1 MTQNGNGRRQG
12 GLLKKITDKL
22 FGSPVLAS
30 EAELIAAER
39 KEQEMK
45 QRLRDAHSEARSWLR
60 RA

>member
-1 MTQNGNGRRQG
+1 VTQNENGRRQG
-12 GLLKKITDKL
+12 GLLKKIAEKL

-30 EAELIAAER
+30 ENELIAAER